1 METNKKRNN
10 VLFFILIVII
20 IGIVITIILL
30 SGHTSSLNVK
40 YGDSTTGWTLSNSNN
55 KTQITSD
62 EAFSGYNIIF
72 YLSESCHPCIEEL
85 PSINII
91 NTALNDASI
100 ESYIIWRKSVPTN
113 INEDV
118 SLNNF
123 SLKGTEL
130 CDTNP
135 VFYIIEDNIV
145 VFMTQDLDT
154 LIQRIK
160 RDCGTEYVQRS
171 ILNKYSERINSESNY
186 FYLIFLDENDESYI
200 DQLDDRIKLNEYF
213 LVTNSYSKDSR
224 YMYDPKSLIIKLFDI
239 TEYPTALKVDK
250 KTFEW
255 EILVNI

>member
-1 METNKKRNN
+1 MDTNKKRNN
-10 VLFFILIVII
+10 VLFFILIVVIV
-20 IGIVITIILL
+20 GIVIVILL
-30 SGHTSSLNVK
+30 SRHTSSLNVK
-40 YGDSTTGWTLSNSNN
+40 YGDSTMGWTLININN
-55 KTQITSD
+55 KTQITSG
-62 EAFSGYNIIF
+62 EAFSGYNIVF

-91 NTALNDASI
+91 NTALNGATI

-145 VFMTQDLDT
+145 AFMTQDLDT
-154 LIQRIK
+154 FIQRIK
-160 RDCGTEYVQRS
+160 RDCGTEYVQQS
-171 ILNKYSERINSESNY
+171 ILKEYSERINSESDY
-186 FYLIFLDENDESYI
+186 FYLVFLDENDESYI
-200 DQLDDRIKLNEYF
+200 DQLNDRIKTNEYF
-213 LVTNSYSKDSR
+213 LITDSFNEDSR
-224 YMYDPKSLIIKLFDI
+224 YLYDPRSLIINLFDI

-250 KTFEW
+250 QTFEW